1 MIVNIY
7 SEKQLLCQINKYD
20 TLIIY
25 GAGMVG
31 KLVYSCFI
39 SNGLEK
45 QILGFAVSEKNVE
58 TFQNVSVYEISE
70 LVSYKDSAIIII
82 ATFPV
87 LQDEILST
95 LNVYG
100 FNNIW
105 KITENLYKDMSIKY
119 VIDYKKRHIF
129 SKKAIDVLLM
139 ASDNNSSSG
148 AFLCMVDL
156 CVELNKRN
164 ISSVIVLPTYGNGE
178 DILSKKNIDFV
189 YISSKDWTKKIDE
202 KVPEKEKELEKE
214 NRNAIT
220 EIENFIV
227 QHQVKLIHN
236 NTSYTYVGAIAAQN
250 TKIPYIWHIRE
261 NIFKQ
266 GFKFI
271 NYEKAIDCINRSEKI
286 IGVSKYITSSYPGLD
301 NSKIHVC
308 YDGVNIED
316 YYHEKRIFE
325 SKKII
330 IAQIGVITPLKN
342 QKELIEAA
350 YFLKKQQLD
359 FQVQLIGSGE
369 IDYIKELK
377 RIINELQLKEEIV
390 FYGRQDNVSV
400 FYQNADIVTVCS
412 RVESFGRTTVEA
424 QLAGCLVIGANAGAT
439 SELVKDGKTG
449 FLYKPGNSKELA
461 EKIIYAIQ
469 HPELSREI
477 AFLGQQYS
485 YKNYSK
491 EKNAENIIE
500 IYQSIYNE

>member
-1 MIVNIY
+1 MLETQFVLELKKRKKI
-7 SEKQLLCQINKYD
+7 
-20 TLIIY
+20 IIY

-31 KLVYSCFI
+31 KLVYSRLI
-39 SNGLEK
+39 ANGLK
-45 QILGFAVSEKNVE
+45 DNIIGFAVSNK
-58 TFQNVSVYEISE
+58 TIHTYMGIPVYAISE
-70 LVSYKDSAIIII
+70 LVAYKDSADVII
-82 ATFPV
+82 ATFPF
-87 LQDEILST
+87 LQEEIENT
-95 LNVYG
+95 LNLYRFCYIYKVS
-100 FNNIW
+100 
-105 KITENLYKDMSIKY
+105 ENLYKDMSENYI
-119 VIDYKKRHIF
+119 VDFKKEHLF
-129 SKKAIDVLLM
+129 DEKTVDVLLM

-156 CVELNKRN
+156 CVELNERN
-164 ISSVIVLPTYGNGE
+164 ISSVVVLPTYGNGE

-189 YISSKDWTKKIDE
+189 YISSKDWTEKIDE
-202 KVPEKEKELEKE
+202 KVSENEEFFEKE
-214 NRNAIT
+214 NRNSIA

-250 TKIPYIWHIRE
+250 TGIPYIWHIRE

-330 IAQIGVITPLKN
+330 IAQIGVIAPLKN